1 MQCGK
6 EYKEFHR
13 KAWLEA
19 KRVLVLE
26 GKLIIN
32 IKDHIRNGE
41 IQPVTKWHIETC
53 LDIGLKMEG
62 EVSIPV
68 GGLTHGEN
76 YEKRIPHESL
86 LVFSKKVVLED
97 SIS

>member
-1 MQCGK
+1 MQWGDN
-6 EYKEFHR
+6 YKEFHR

-19 KRVLVLE
+19 KRLLVE
-26 GKLIIN
+26 GGKLVIN

-41 IQPVTKWHIETC
+41 IQHVTQWHIETC

-62 EVSIPV
+62 EISIPV
-68 GGLTHGEN
+68 SGLTHGEN

-86 LVFSKKVVLED
+86 LVFSKKFVSD
-97 SIS
+97 D